1 MTNLKTTKGALLSSV
16 VALLVCFTMLLGTTF
31 AWFTDSVTSSN
42 NIIQSGNLDVELYYQ
57 AEGKTD
63 WTKVN
68 ANTNVFMENA
78 LWEPG
83 HTEVVKL
90 KVVNEGSLALK
101 YNLGVNVASETGS
114 VNVEGKD
121 FLLSDYIKYGIVD
134 GAQTY
139 TREQAV
145 TAVEATATKLN
156 QAYNS
161 GTTALE
167 AKNDTNSDEKVVTM
181 VVYMPQEVGNEA
193 NFAKDAAVPTINL
206 GLNLFAT
213 QYTAEND
220 SFGDNCDE
228 YAGLPWDGESKEDPK
243 ADENGVIHVT
253 NAAELVAMMDTTGN
267 SIYSGKTIVLDADI
281 NLGGKTVKGIGGD
294 DNFAGVFDGQ
304 GHTISNFTVDASNRS
319 YYAGLFNQVSHGG
332 TVKNLTVKG
341 ATIIGNSMVGAVA
354 SSVDLSATVDNCRAI
369 GCTLIGVKKVGAVV
383 GYSAGSTVTNNYAE
397 NCAVYY
403 SEKEGAEIL
412 GYEYTGSTVNNNT
425 FTDVEVVNA
434 TVILDADDL
443 VYFAKSV
450 NVDGETYAGKTVKLI
465 ADIDLANRNWLPIG
479 MIGHEMGST
488 YPWYYAPFCGTFD
501 GNGYTISNMKTCD
514 MWNVGNYQYFNGAAL
529 FGCTSDGAV
538 IKNLTIKN
546 AIVLGTAGNG
556 GAGYAYA
563 SAVVGNH
570 WKGSLTFE
578 NVSVEDS
585 GIYGSAHIGCLL
597 GIAGRE
603 KSNPATITFTNCTM
617 KNITEVYVNKTH
629 NNGDVIGTDG
639 HFNPTIIGED
649 SVVQNN
655 VTVKQD
661 RDEFY
666 RIKAEYFPDLT

>member
-1 MTNLKTTKGALLSSV
+1 MTNTKNTKRALLSSV
-16 VALLVCFTMLLGTTF
+16 LALFLCFAMLLGTTY
-31 AWFTDSVTSSN
+31 AWFTDSVTSAN
-42 NIIQSGNLDVELYYQ
+42 NIIKSGNLDIELEY
-57 AEGKTD
+57 AKVVDGAITEWDTVAGKD
-63 WTKVN
+63 NIFDK
-68 ANTNVFMENA
+68 NA

-83 HTEVVKL
+83 RVEVVYL
-90 KVVNEGSLALK
+90 KVSNLGTLALK
-101 YNLGVNVASETGS
+101 YQLGVNIVNEIGGKNVAGE
-114 VNVEGKD
+114 D
-121 FLLSDYIKYGIVD
+121 FKLSDHLVFKVVD
-134 GAQTY
+134 LATEPETAY
-139 TREQAV
+139 TREEAV
-145 TAVEATATKLN
+145 AEAGNVKGLKD
-156 QAYNS
+156 YNS
-161 GTTALE
+161 DTTALE
-167 AKNDTNSDEKVVTM
+167 VGGTDYVALI
-181 VVYMPQEVGNEA
+181 VYMPENVGNEA
-193 NFAKDAAVPTINL
+193 NYRGDAIPTITLGINL
-206 GLNLFAT
+206 YAT
-213 QYTAEND
+213 QQMSEKD
-220 SFGDNCDE
+220 SFGDNNYDE

-354 SSVDLSATVDNCRAI
+354 SSVDFSATVDNCRAI

-403 SEKEGAEIL
+403 SEKEGDEIL
-412 GYEYTGSTVNNNT
+412 GYENTGSTVNNNT
-425 FTDVEVVNA
+425 FKDVEVVNA

-501 GNGYTISNMKTCD
+501 GNGYTISNMKT
-514 MWNVGNYQYFNGAAL
+514 F
-529 FGCTSDGAV
+529 
-538 IKNLTIKN
+538 
-546 AIVLGTAGNG
+546 
-556 GAGYAYA
+556 
-563 SAVVGNH
+563 
-570 WKGSLTFE
+570 
-578 NVSVEDS
+578 
-585 GIYGSAHIGCLL
+585 
-597 GIAGRE
+597 
-603 KSNPATITFTNCTM
+603 
-617 KNITEVYVNKTH
+617 
-629 NNGDVIGTDG
+629 
-639 HFNPTIIGED
+639 
-649 SVVQNN
+649 
-655 VTVKQD
+655 
-661 RDEFY
+661 
-666 RIKAEYFPDLT
+666 